1 MDIQTLPSKPKIDK
15 KNILIL
21 FLAIL
26 NLFLISHVLL
36 VRSLPSTKIQPIA
49 TLPTPSQP
57 ADPTSTWQTY
67 KNEKYGFEFKYPAE
81 LIYKPYSG
89 NINDDGGES
98 IQSID
103 FRTKQLELGRETI
116 SGIRYLISI
125 SDFGCELFDRTKT
138 TIDPAI
144 SDIENIT
151 IDSLP
156 AKLYHFSWDGTEGEV
171 TQIPYNNNNSCIY
184 LSVSYGPNYQSL
196 WENQYNQIL
205 STLKFIDPT
214 SIIPSDWVKETD
226 SVLGISFYHPAN
238 WEYNYTNH
246 QILDTLRCQE
256 TDPCPYIKFSDNYK
270 NIEDLKNIVI
280 SIEKIK
286 PEDITKST
294 SLINGYFAESLTY
307 KGFMDF
313 IWKYMMIK
321 SNSGQN
327 LVVHFENSHEAD
339 QILSTLEFTN

>member
-1 MDIQTLPSKPKIDK
+1 MDIQNLPTKPKIDK

-26 NLFLISHVLL
+26 NLFLISYVLL
-36 VRSLPSTKIQPIA
+36 VRSLPSTKIQPIT

-67 KNEKYGFEFKYPAE
+67 KNNKYGFEFKYPAE

-89 NINDDGGES
+89 NINDDGEDS

-205 STLKFIDPT
+205 STFKF
-214 SIIPSDWVKETD
+214 TD
-226 SVLGISFYHPAN
+226 
-238 WEYNYTNH
+238 
-246 QILDTLRCQE
+246 
-256 TDPCPYIKFSDNYK
+256 
-270 NIEDLKNIVI
+270 
-280 SIEKIK
+280 
-286 PEDITKST
+286 
-294 SLINGYFAESLTY
+294 
-307 KGFMDF
+307 
-313 IWKYMMIK
+313 
-321 SNSGQN
+321 
-327 LVVHFENSHEAD
+327 
-339 QILSTLEFTN
+339 